1 MPVPDFQ
8 TLMLPLLKITGDGN
22 EHTTSDVTE
31 TLAQQFSLT
40 ETDRDEML
48 PSGKQRKFDN
58 RVNWTKT
65 YLQKALLLSSTGR
78 SRFRITERGSKVL
91 KENPSSINIKFLNQF
106 PEFIAFHT
114 ATNNNKEEKT
124 NGNISASEE
133 IVEKTSQTPQEILEI
148 SYQSLRQALAQ
159 ELLERIKNNPPKFFE
174 ALVVDLLVAMGYG
187 GSHKDAGQAVGQ
199 VGDGG
204 IDGIIKEDKLGLDA
218 IYLQAKRWEGTVG
231 GPIVQGFVGA
241 LIGKKARKGVFITTS
256 TFSQQAISYA
266 NGIENLKI
274 ILIDGE
280 QLAQLMIDHD
290 VGVTEESRYIVKKVD
305 LDYFGDE

>member
-1 MPVPDFQ
+1 MAVPDFQ
-8 TLMLPLLKITGDGN
+8 SLMLPLLKIAGDGN
-22 EHTTSDVTE
+22 EHSSAEVLE
-31 TLAQQFSLT
+31 ILAQQFGLS
-40 ETDRDEML
+40 ESDRDEML
-48 PSGKQRKFDN
+48 PSGRQRKFDN

-78 SRFRITERGSKVL
+78 SRFRITERGIKVV
-91 KENPSSINIKFLNQF
+91 KDNPSFINVKYLDQF
-106 PEFIAFHT
+106 PEFVVFHT
-114 ATNNNKEEKT
+114 TTNNGKEVKA
-124 NGNISASEE
+124 NGTVSTSQEM
-133 IVEKTSQTPQEILEI
+133 VEKTSQTPQEILEI
-148 SYQSLRQALAQ
+148 SYQNLRQTLAQ
-159 ELLERIKNNPPKFFE
+159 ELLERIKSNPPKFFE
-174 ALVVDLLVAMGYG
+174 SLVVDLLVAMGYG
-187 GSHKDAGQAVGQ
+187 GSRKDAGQAIGQ

-231 GPIVQGFVGA
+231 GPVVQGFAGA

-256 TFSQQAISYA
+256 TFTPQARSFA
-266 NGIENLKI
+266 SGTENLKI

-290 VGVTEESRYIVKKVD
+290 VGVTEESRYVVKKVD